1 MRSIT
6 RYCLIC
12 VFLCRSISAITA
24 NTSGWE
30 TADSLYAIRSFK
42 LAALEYERLFYA
54 SHDDLEQCNALLYK
68 SYCYKLSGDYEK
80 AAQTLQRINL
90 SFVADSVQYNVRYE
104 HALDCFLA
112 GKYEDADELLMQLNY
127 YTRNKQLA
135 DECLYLDI
143 LNKNELHEWDAADSM
158 FYIYIKL
165 KNIAIDSNA
174 VHELLKRPHLLNP
187 KFAEIISYIVPG
199 SGQMYSGH
207 VLRGLSS
214 ILLQGGMG
222 ALTYFSIE
230 DGFYI
235 SGLLIGFT
243 VFQMLYFGGAN
254 YAYYLADKKNADKI
268 MQHNRRIREF
278 ILREEKW
285 K

>member
-1 MRSIT
+1 M
-6 RYCLIC
+6 
-12 VFLCRSISAITA
+12 
-24 NTSGWE
+24 
-30 TADSLYAIRSFK
+30 
-42 LAALEYERLFYA
+42 
-54 SHDDLEQCNALLYK
+54 YK

-254 YAYYLADKKNADKI
+254 YAYYLADKKNANKI